1 MIEDVCIINGAWVA
15 LTDWYPPSVKPV
27 RPGNYRA
34 QFFDAGWM
42 YDWTVYWDEVRQLWL
57 DREGGSSLIDQNL
70 TWRGQTA

>member
-1 MIEDVCIINGAWVA
+1 MIEDVCIVNGEWVA

-42 YDWTVYWDEVRQLWL
+42 YDWTVYWDDVRQLWL